1 MREREFV
8 FKESDKEGAEILESV
23 TAAPLFNKWMYDTI
37 VRYCKGNI
45 LEIGSGTGNISEFF
59 IKDKKAINLSDVRKE
74 YCDILKN
81 KFPSH
86 QGKIFLMDLVKEN
99 FDTEYASHIGTFD
112 TVFALNVIEHIKDN
126 KRALSNCSKLL
137 KPGGTIIILVPA
149 YEWLYNILDEELY
162 HYQRY
167 TKSTLEGVL
176 TKSSFQIEK
185 SFYFNFVGM
194 AGWFYAGKILKE
206 RTLTKNKM
214 SLYNK
219 LVPINKL
226 LDRIL
231 FNSIG
236 LSVVSVATKPK
247 E

>member
-1 MREREFV
+1 MREFV

-37 VRYCKGNI
+37 VRYCSGKI

-59 IKDKKAINLSDVRKE
+59 IKDNKNINLSDVRKE
-74 YCDILKN
+74 YCDILLN
-81 KFPSH
+81 KFPS
-86 QGKIFLMDLVKEN
+86 QKDQIFLMDLVKEN
-99 FDTEYASHIGTFD
+99 FDSEYASLIGTFD

-126 KRALSNCSKLL
+126 QKALTNCHKLL

-149 YEWLYNILDEELY
+149 YEWLYNVLDEELY

-167 TKSTLEGVL
+167 TKSTLEDVL
-176 TKSSFQIEK
+176 KRSSFRIEK

-206 RTLTKNKM
+206 KTLTKNKM

-226 LDRIL
+226 LDRII
-231 FNSIG
+231 FNSAG
-236 LSVVSVATKPK
+236 LSVVSVGIKSK
-247 E
+247 